1 MSFQRRSIHQDAFGV
16 LVKRV
21 MDWSFNQKYHL
32 SSLEIDRLDRV
43 KKPRLWSG
51 AEIHDATNVFDSLV
65 QVSVTLQSKMSKSSH
80 RRSLKAPDVSKADL
94 EKSLRNHWAAILVEI
109 LSFGIGY
116 AW

>member
-1 MSFQRRSIHQDAFGV
+1 M
-16 LVKRV
+16 
-21 MDWSFNQKYHL
+21 
-32 SSLEIDRLDRV
+32 
-43 KKPRLWSG
+43 
-51 AEIHDATNVFDSLV
+51 
-65 QVSVTLQSKMSKSSH
+65 TLQSKMSKSSH